1 MNTECLQQPAIEER
15 EPEEDPKP
23 YFSPNWANRQT
34 LTLGAI
40 RLAILKAILLCSAGD
55 AAQGY
60 VAAWMG
66 GEFGGEWVHVCVAES
81 LCCPPE
87 TITAL

>member
-34 LTLGAI
+34 LTLGRSAVKTGEHVPCHLEKAAGGI
-40 RLAILKAILLCSAGD
+40 R
-55 AAQGY
+55 
-60 VAAWMG
+60 
-66 GEFGGEWVHVCVAES
+66 
-81 LCCPPE
+81 
-87 TITAL
+87 